1 MPQLRYAVR
10 KSVANPTNFHVVVT
24 EPIIHP
30 TLGFP
35 VGEKTGFSLA
45 MTEEQANLA
54 KDACESGEFAFTLSE
69 QANSVGLYNVIPV
82 L

>member
-1 MPQLRYAVR
+1 MRYSVT
-10 KSVANPTNFHVVVT
+10 KSKANPANFHVIVSQ
-24 EPIIHP
+24 PIVHP

-45 MTEEQANLA
+45 MTEEQANA
-54 KDACESGEFAFTLSE
+54 CKDACESGEFAFTLSDE
-69 QANSVGLYNVIPV
+69 ANSAGLYNVIPV